1 MTAVRDALKLA
12 VAGAAA
18 AACIYYPQPL
28 AARIQSSFDLS
39 ALWGAMPMTAA
50 FIVLTSGPVLFGR
63 FITVARAMRLVLV
76 TELALAALFAAQ
88 ALVSSANAYFVIR
101 GLQVL
106 LLPLLI
112 PAVIT
117 GSSNIRGSDNRARD
131 LAFYTAGTIVGG
143 VGGRLV
149 AVGSIALSHW
159 QLGSLAITAML
170 LFSAALLRHPPTLA
184 SELKITGNGIQ
195 GTTPAPVVARKSW
208 QSAVSLSYLGLALSF
223 ATLTAILTCLP
234 FEIGYER
241 GGTLML
247 AIVYG
252 GYAVGIVTSLGAPR
266 ITRVS
271 RGLPN
276 ATLAASI
283 VFTLGLLGV
292 ILGAFAALVVG
303 VVMLCGS
310 MVFLQAT
317 QIVLLNDYFARSQSG
332 TVNALFVAAVFAGGT
347 LGSSAM
353 VWLYEQ
359 IGWTS
364 VLGVCVVFALAAGV
378 CVYAAA
384 RAQALDARRLAA
396 TTHTTR

>member
-1 MTAVRDALKLA
+1 MTPYRDGLKLA

-18 AACIYYPQPL
+18 AACIYFPQPL
-28 AARIQSSFDLS
+28 AARIQTSFDMT

-63 FITVARAMRLVLV
+63 LITVQRAMRIVV
-76 TELALAALFAAQ
+76 VSELILAALFAVQ
-88 ALVSSANAYFVIR
+88 ALATSPTAYFVIR

-149 AVGSIALSHW
+149 AVGSVALDHW

-170 LFSAALLRHPPTLA
+170 LCSAALLRRPPVLA
-184 SELKITGNGIQ
+184 SELPVTGMHSG
-195 GTTPAPVVARKSW
+195 VVAPIEKKSW
-208 QSAVSLSYLGLALSF
+208 FSAVTLSYPGLALSF
-223 ATLTAILTCLP
+223 GTLTTVLTCLP
-234 FEIGYER
+234 FEIGYDR

-252 GYAVGIVTSLGAPR
+252 GYAIGIATSLGAPR
-266 ITRVS
+266 ITRIS

-276 ATLAASI
+276 ATLAAAI
-283 VFTLGLLGV
+283 LFTIGLCGV
-292 ILGAFAALVVG
+292 IQGSFIALVGG
-303 VVMLCGS
+303 VVLLCGS
-310 MVFLQAT
+310 MVFMQAT

-332 TVNALFVAAVFAGGT
+332 TVSALFVAAVFAGGT
-347 LGSSAM
+347 IGSSVM
-353 VWLYEQ
+353 VSLYELM
-359 IGWTS
+359 GWGGIMAIC
-364 VLGVCVVFALAAGV
+364 LVFAVAAGACVYLAAHRQAQ
-378 CVYAAA
+378 AAA
-384 RAQALDARRLAA
+384 A
-396 TTHTTR
+396 